1 MRHLFN
7 SVVRVETL
15 ELRDRDGRAVMD
27 WGTYDAPGA
36 DWVECRLDLQFL
48 RPGRDVVAPINAGVV
63 PDRFG
68 IMFCDSTAPLIAGCR
83 IVTIPNAYG
92 EEPVSGTFEIK
103 TIPEVAL
110 DFASAHHIE
119 VQIIESVQSI
129 DTGDQFGEE
138 GEEGW

>member
-15 ELRDRDGRAVMD
+15 ELRDVDGQAVLD
-27 WGTYDAPGA
+27 WGLYDSPGS

-68 IMFCDSTAPLIAGCR
+68 VMFCDAYAPLIAGCR
-83 IVTIPNAYG
+83 IVTQPNAFG

-103 TIPEVAL
+103 TIPDVAQ
-110 DFASAHHIE
+110 DFAAAHHIE
-119 VQIIESVQSI
+119 VQIIESVQSV
-129 DTGDQFGEE
+129 DVGDQFGEE
-138 GEEGW
+138 GEA